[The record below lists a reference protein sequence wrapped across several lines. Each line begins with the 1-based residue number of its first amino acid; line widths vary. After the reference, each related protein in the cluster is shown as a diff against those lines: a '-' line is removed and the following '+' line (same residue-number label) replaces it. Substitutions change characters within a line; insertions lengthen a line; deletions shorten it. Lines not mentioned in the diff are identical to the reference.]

1 MKREVKVLLI
11 ALILVPLGLLA
22 RGAWGEWGKEE
33 LKQILGFVPQGVEKF
48 YNLWKAPFADYT
60 IIGLS
65 PVVSYV
71 LSGIIGA
78 GLVFLFFLLF
88 KKRS

>member
-22 RGAWGEWGKEE
+22 RGAWGKEE

-60 IIGLS
+60 IIGLP